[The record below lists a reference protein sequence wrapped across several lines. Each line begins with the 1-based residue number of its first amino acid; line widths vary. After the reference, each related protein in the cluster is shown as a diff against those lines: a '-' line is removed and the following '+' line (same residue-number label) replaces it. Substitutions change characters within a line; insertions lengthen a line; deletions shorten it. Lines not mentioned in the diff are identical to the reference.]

1 MNHLPPCFSASLAV
15 QSPASGRRAAVLVV
29 GLACQVMAAVRQQ
42 VDGIRF
48 ADKRC
53 AAVIVPED

>member
-1 MNHLPPCFSASLAV
+1 MSVTPLSKIVLTGP
-15 QSPASGRRAAVLVV
+15 VLVV